1 MNPQDQDLIAQASAQ
16 QLGVAPPAAMAP
28 QAPPA
33 SIAPQEMQPTPQ
45 EMATQGVSPST
56 EGDMQSADAA
66 QIMRVKFGDDDMR
79 ELSEAQVKG
88 TFDRY
93 SALNFKHQN
102 MKPVLDLAEKMLEA
116 AKQKNPNASA
126 KDLAKFM
133 TAAAKSQTHNPQ
145 MGKGTQDPSTAMA
158 QQNQSDGDVD
168 AMMKQWED
176 DNAVSLPPRFRETM
190 DGMAEMRS
198 QNSELRGLLEK
209 VIQGQQGVTDSTQ
222 KQLDSTDMR
231 EGNVIQQR
239 IGNNLAQAQSA
250 LNLPDDAEQEFM
262 QFAYSR
268 GYTVE
273 DFIDPELTMTV
284 AQDFK
289 ANQDAPELERLRGI
303 TQKRQAFTGNS
314 SGTPSVSNQSMAS
327 SPDQTFI
334 DAAVNKS
341 VASRGRY

>member
-1 MNPQDQDLIAQASAQ
+1 
-16 QLGVAPPAAMAP
+16 
-28 QAPPA
+28 
-33 SIAPQEMQPTPQ
+33 
-45 EMATQGVSPST
+45 
-56 EGDMQSADAA
+56 
-66 QIMRVKFGDDDMR
+66 
-79 ELSEAQVKG
+79 
-88 TFDRY
+88 
-93 SALNFKHQN
+93 
-102 MKPVLDLAEKMLEA
+102 
-116 AKQKNPNASA
+116 
-126 KDLAKFM
+126 
-133 TAAAKSQTHNPQ
+133 
-145 MGKGTQDPSTAMA
+145 
-158 QQNQSDGDVD
+158 
-168 AMMKQWED
+168 
-176 DNAVSLPPRFRETM
+176 M

-250 LNLPDDAEQEFM
+250 LNLPDEAEQEFM

-273 DFIDPELTMTV
+273 DFIDPELTMTI

>member
-1 MNPQDQDLIAQASAQ
+1 
-16 QLGVAPPAAMAP
+16 
-28 QAPPA
+28 
-33 SIAPQEMQPTPQ
+33 
-45 EMATQGVSPST
+45 
-56 EGDMQSADAA
+56 
-66 QIMRVKFGDDDMR
+66 
-79 ELSEAQVKG
+79 
-88 TFDRY
+88 
-93 SALNFKHQN
+93 
-102 MKPVLDLAEKMLEA
+102 
-116 AKQKNPNASA
+116 
-126 KDLAKFM
+126 
-133 TAAAKSQTHNPQ
+133 
-145 MGKGTQDPSTAMA
+145 
-158 QQNQSDGDVD
+158 
-168 AMMKQWED
+168 
-176 DNAVSLPPRFRETM
+176 M
-190 DGMAEMRS
+190 DGMAQMRS

-250 LNLPDDAEQEFM
+250 LNLPDEAEQEFM

-273 DFIDPELTMTV
+273 DFIDPELTMTI

-289 ANQDAPELERLRGI
+289 ANQDAPELERRRGI

-334 DAAVNKS
+334 DAAVNKA
-341 VASRGRY
+341 VERRGRY